1 MWRTSRALLLAA
13 VLCLVACAAAPPE
26 TDGEP
31 KLIEVAGGFSSPVS
45 IAHAGD
51 DRLFIVEKGGT
62 ISILQD
68 GAKVE
73 EPFLDIRGDVS
84 TGGEQGLLGL
94 AFPEDFGQTGLFYVY
109 YTDTNGD
116 SVLSRFASDGQVAD
130 RASEQVLLT
139 QSQPFGNHNG
149 GQLAFGPDGYLYLGL
164 GDGGSGGDPQG
175 NGQALRTLLGKL
187 LRVDVSGEELAV
199 PPDNPFVATE
209 GARPEIWAYGLRN
222 PWRFS
227 FDRETGDLYIADV
240 GQNAFEEVNFQPATS
255 TGGENYGWKIMEA
268 DACFEPRSGCDQSGL
283 VLPIIAYPHGGE
295 WGSSISGGYLYR
307 GAEAPA
313 LQGSYVFG
321 DYVSGRI
328 WRGDREGDEWQVTP
342 LFDPGFNVSTFG
354 EDAAGELYVADYRGG
369 VIYRIGQ

>member
-45 IAHAGD
+45 IAHADD

-84 TGGEQGLLGL
+84 TSGEQGLLGL

-116 SVLSRFASDGQVAD
+116 SVLSRFASDEQVAD
-130 RASEQVLLT
+130 RGSEQVLLT

-149 GQLAFGPDGYLYLGL
+149 GQLALGPDGYLYLGL

-175 NGQALRTLLGKL
+175 NGQDLGTFLGKL
-187 LRVDVSGEELAV
+187 LRIDVSGDGYTV
-199 PPDNPFVATE
+199 PDDNPFVGRE
-209 GARPEIWAYGLRN
+209 GAAPEVWAYGLRN

-227 FDRETGDLYIADV
+227 FDAATGDLYIADV
-240 GQNAFEEVNFQPATS
+240 GQNAFEEVNLQPADS
-255 TGGENYGWKIMEA
+255 AGGENYGWNVMEA
-268 DACFEPRSGCDQSGL
+268 ESCYQPRTGCDTSGL
-283 VLPIIAYPHGGE
+283 VLPIISYPHSSE
-295 WGSSISGGYLYR
+295 WGASISGGYVYR
-307 GAEAPA
+307 GSA
-313 LQGSYVFG
+313 LPDLAGAYV
-321 DYVSGRI
+321 
-328 WRGDREGDEWQVTP
+328 
-342 LFDPGFNVSTFG
+342 
-354 EDAAGELYVADYRGG
+354 
-369 VIYRIGQ
+369 

>member
-342 LFDPGFNVSTFG
+342 LFNPGFNVSTFG